1 MKSIIE
7 TVRLLGKNTETKVIK
22 FNDNGVPKFLERLD
36 AFEKNSRKSTFM
48 VGCLCA
54 FLVIISGCASGYK
67 GPIQTADG
75 HRMEE
80 PDYNY

>member
-7 TVRLLGKNTETKVIK
+7 TIRSLGKNTETKVIK
-22 FNDNGVPKFLERLD
+22 FNDNGVPEFLARLD
-36 AFEKNSRKSTFM
+36 EFEKSSRKSTFM
-48 VGCLCA
+48 AGCLCA
-54 FLVIISGCASGYK
+54 SLVIISGCASGYK

-75 HRMEE
+75 QQMEK